1 MKTLQ
6 EKYTGVKKGTYPS
19 AQWLKEAKLTL
30 PHLISPYNGF
40 DDAVLILKSK
50 GILKEEIKDNPKK
63 PDSSV
68 VDVNS
73 KSYSYGEKSAM
84 NVNFDQ
90 MLKGMQIE
98 INKNPEISEDKAR
111 ETAIK
116 NLIQDPYYYLK
127 NQAFGIG
134 GIGYTED
141 APGLKASKS
150 DQMEKVK
157 LGESRNLGK
166 YLFKKITRK
175 KLREASPNKASYII
189 SKSGSKSNPTYVLEK
204 PDGSE
209 QLDMFFDSEQD
220 AKAYAEKKG
229 LKIISSTNE
238 TKLRS
243 LISKIIKESY
253 DYETQA
259 DLRHMRNEES
269 LSDAIEQA
277 EKTSR
282 EEGVVQ
288 HVNELPDGSY
298 EVSDWYDADTTVFS
312 FENGRELNEEETE
325 QPKRKVL
332 PNKNR
337 FTSDTISIKSAL
349 EKIIQQVWAEP
360 NLAKAKTMMLDFLGT
375 SGISDFSKNTM
386 RNNINSIQT
395 KPKLDQ
401 YLSNSLLNFERMG
414 IKESKQVYSRLKEI
428 EADSQILALENKIKA
443 IQQEIEDRNHKISA
457 VEEMDMGDM
466 INPTK
471 VKEIQKEI
479 KLLEKEKSKMEKIME
494 KLSKKG
500 KKKVVTSADKDK
512 DMVPDSQD
520 IVDENLD
527 WEDEDYESESRK
539 IEYGID
545 PELGD
550 EDMDDLD

>member
-243 LISKIIKESY
+243 LISKIIKEELNEYGTS
-253 DYETQA
+253 DYFSEYG
-259 DLRHMRNEES
+259 
-269 LSDAIEQA
+269 DAVKYA
-277 EKTSR
+277 EDISSK
-282 EEGVVQ
+282 EGVVQ
-288 HVNELPDGSY
+288 HVNELPDGTY
-298 EVSDWYDADTTVFS
+298 KVSDWYDSDTTVIS
-312 FENGRELNEEETE
+312 FENGMQLNEEEAE
-325 QPKRKVL
+325 KPKRKIL

-360 NLAKAKTMMLDFLGT
+360 VLEKAKTMMLYFLDT
-375 SGISDFSKNTM
+375 SGINDFSKNTM

>member
-1 MKTLQ
+1 
-6 EKYTGVKKGTYPS
+6 
-19 AQWLKEAKLTL
+19 
-30 PHLISPYNGF
+30 
-40 DDAVLILKSK
+40 
-50 GILKEEIKDNPKK
+50 
-63 PDSSV
+63 
-68 VDVNS
+68 
-73 KSYSYGEKSAM
+73 
-84 NVNFDQ
+84 
-90 MLKGMQIE
+90 
-98 INKNPEISEDKAR
+98 
-111 ETAIK
+111 
-116 NLIQDPYYYLK
+116 
-127 NQAFGIG
+127 
-134 GIGYTED
+134 
-141 APGLKASKS
+141 
-150 DQMEKVK
+150 
-157 LGESRNLGK
+157 
-166 YLFKKITRK
+166 
-175 KLREASPNKASYII
+175 
-189 SKSGSKSNPTYVLEK
+189 
-204 PDGSE
+204 
-209 QLDMFFDSEQD
+209 
-220 AKAYAEKKG
+220 
-229 LKIISSTNE
+229 
-238 TKLRS
+238 
-243 LISKIIKESY
+243 
-253 DYETQA
+253 
-259 DLRHMRNEES
+259 
-269 LSDAIEQA
+269 
-277 EKTSR
+277 
-282 EEGVVQ
+282 
-288 HVNELPDGSY
+288 VNELPDGTY
-298 EVSDWYDADTTVFS
+298 KVSDWYDSDTTVIS
-312 FENGRELNEEETE
+312 FENGMQLNEEEAE
-325 QPKRKVL
+325 KPKRKIL

-360 NLAKAKTMMLDFLGT
+360 VLEKAKTMMLYFLDT
-375 SGISDFSKNTM
+375 SGINDFSKNTM

>member
-6 EKYTGVKKGTYPS
+6 EKYIGVKKGIYPS

-40 DDAVLILKSK
+40 DDAVLILKNK
-50 GILKEEIKDNPKK
+50 GILKEEVKADLKK
-63 PDSSV
+63 SDESV
-68 VDVNS
+68 TDLND
-73 KSYSYGEKSAM
+73 KSYSYGKVSAM

-111 ETAIK
+111 EKAIK
-116 NLIQDPYYYLK
+116 NLMQDPYYYLK
-127 NQAFGIG
+127 NQAFGIE

-141 APGLKASKS
+141 VPGLKPSKS

-157 LGESRNLGK
+157 LGENK
-166 YLFKKITRK
+166 N
-175 KLREASPNKASYII
+175 PNS
-189 SKSGSKSNPTYVLEK
+189 
-204 PDGSE
+204 
-209 QLDMFFDSEQD
+209 
-220 AKAYAEKKG
+220 
-229 LKIISSTNE
+229 LKE
-238 TKLRS
+238 LKLRS
-243 LISKIIKESY
+243 LISKIIKEELNEYGTS
-253 DYETQA
+253 DYFSEY
-259 DLRHMRNEES
+259 E
-269 LSDAIEQA
+269 DAVKYA
-277 EKTSR
+277 EAISSR
-282 EEGVVQ
+282 EGVVQ
-288 HVNELPDGSY
+288 HVNELPDGTY
-298 EVSDWYDADTTVFS
+298 KVSDWYDSDTTIIS
-312 FENGRELNEEETE
+312 FENGMQLNEEETE
-325 QPKRKVL
+325 KPKRKVL

-337 FTSDTISIKSAL
+337 FTSDTIAIKSAL

-360 NLAKAKTMMLDFLGT
+360 NLAKAKTMMLDFLDT

-401 YLSNSLLNFERMG
+401 YLSNSLLNFERME
-414 IKESKQVYSRLKEI
+414 IKESKQIYSRLKEI

-471 VKEIQKEI
+471 IKEIQKEI
-479 KLLEKEKSKMEKIME
+479 KLLEKEKSKIEKMME
-494 KLSKKG
+494 KLSKKD

-520 IVDENLD
+520 VVDENLD